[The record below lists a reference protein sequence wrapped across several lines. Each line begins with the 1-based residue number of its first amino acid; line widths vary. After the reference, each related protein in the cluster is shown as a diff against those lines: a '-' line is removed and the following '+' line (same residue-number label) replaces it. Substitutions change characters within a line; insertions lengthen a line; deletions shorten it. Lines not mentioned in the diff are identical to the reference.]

1 MTRNAT
7 CIIWPGCA
15 MEPSVV
21 PVYADGL
28 DAARRGSQ
36 NAHSGGKA
44 RVAYAVLTQGRE
56 LKRFPTPAAAYA
68 YLKTLRLEAVLARF
82 RPKH

>member
-7 CIIWPGCA
+7 CMIWPGCA

-21 PVYADGL
+21 PVYTDGL
-28 DAARRGSQ
+28 DAAKHDSQ
-36 NAHSGGKA
+36 ASRAGGKA

-56 LKRFPTPAAAYA
+56 IRRFPTPAAAYA